1 MLCWSMAWRAHRPGD
16 PPATSPAPAAP
27 VSPLVPVLALAHVV
41 LAAAGVV
48 AVVVLV
54 VAGTRPNAE
63 LEALYT
69 FFGLV
74 LAVPVLAF
82 TVAAAA
88 CLRWVRTAPRRAAR
102 VSLAL
107 GVVELALAGALL
119 WGVVVAVQGYGEP
132 APWRSPLLLPALVVA
147 VVGGAAVVEAVRT
160 LRTG

>member
-1 MLCWSMAWRAHRPGD
+1 MLCWSMASRAHRPGD
-16 PPATSPAPAAP
+16 PLATSPAPAAP

-54 VAGTRPNAE
+54 VAGTRPDAE